1 MIAAFF
7 LPVWTGSFLCGKL
20 PSHPLGR
27 VEIRKIVSLVL
38 AVMIL
43 AETGIHGVFSITDN
57 GTANRDVYAESD
69 REVTSL
75 MKKTGA
81 DQVNYR
87 SAIVNPLVR
96 NEEMLYQL
104 NGISMY
110 LPRIQKKCGI
120 LSETWDL
127 KIWKIVISMRE
138 LPR

>member
-1 MIAAFF
+1 M
-7 LPVWTGSFLCGKL
+7 
-20 PSHPLGR
+20 GR

-110 LPRIQKKCGI
+110 
-120 LSETWDL
+120 SSTNTEEMWDFVETWDL
-127 KIWKIVISMRE
+127 KIWKIVISMRSYRGDGHAAGNPVSS
-138 LPR
+138 L

>member
-1 MIAAFF
+1 
-7 LPVWTGSFLCGKL
+7 
-20 PSHPLGR
+20 
-27 VEIRKIVSLVL
+27 
-38 AVMIL
+38 MIL